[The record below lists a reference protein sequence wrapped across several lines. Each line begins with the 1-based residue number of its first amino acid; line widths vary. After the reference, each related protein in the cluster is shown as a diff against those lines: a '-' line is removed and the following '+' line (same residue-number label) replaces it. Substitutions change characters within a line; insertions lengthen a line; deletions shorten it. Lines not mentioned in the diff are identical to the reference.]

1 MDVSSPIQ
9 QRRNEMMKREEI
21 NVLCEKTTGLAYALG
36 QEFGRKIPLDA
47 LGSEEPKAIDRQL
60 LATVLEEYR
69 EREGNQ
75 YPSDP
80 DSWRYNCES
89 MYIVWSDGRI
99 EKSDQV
105 DYRCVGTTIDDWSG
119 EEIYSGEIDWETEE
133 ICPIASHFVSN
144 ANIQHLILLESRSS
158 RLDGQQKKIE
168 SITIKVFRPESGLDI
183 TTTSQEIMEIW
194 ESDGVHGLRDY
205 IEDLSLGED

>member
-1 MDVSSPIQ
+1 
-9 QRRNEMMKREEI
+9 MKPKEI

-47 LGSEEPKAIDRQL
+47 LGSEESKAIDRQL

-168 SITIKVFRPESGLDI
+168 SITIKVFYPDSGLDI
-183 TTTSQEIMEIW
+183 TATSQKIMEIW
-194 ESDGVHGLRDY
+194 ESEGVRGLQDY
-205 IEDLSLGED
+205 TYNLLQGEED